1 MNFHPRR
8 KILKLLSEPDEEEV
22 EEDTPEQ
29 GSLPLG
35 VCDEGVDEEEKKEV
49 DVEDDSDGEFFDAG
63 EDHRQP
69 CQFALGI
76 KSSQSEGDM
85 ENDPVRLYM

>member
-29 GSLPLG
+29 GFLPLG
-35 VCDEGVDEEEKKEV
+35 VCDEEVDEEEKKE
-49 DVEDDSDGEFFDAG
+49 VEDDSDGEFFDAG
-63 EDHRQP
+63 P
-69 CQFALGI
+69 STAL
-76 KSSQSEGDM
+76 S
-85 ENDPVRLYM
+85 VRARHKK